1 MTKRLAILGSTG
13 SIGTQ
18 TLDIVAHAP
27 EIFTVEAISGG
38 YNSSLLIEQANRFR
52 PKLVSVAEKHIADEI
67 RSQVPTGTKVLYGD
81 EGLHEVAAST
91 DAELLV
97 TALVGSQG
105 LKPTLAAIEAGKHI
119 GLANKETLVS
129 AGHIVT
135 EAAKRKGVSL
145 LPIDS
150 EHSAIFQCLN
160 GESVKEVSKI
170 TLTAS
175 GGSFRDKSRAELA
188 GVTVEQALQHPN
200 WSMGSKITIDS
211 ATMVNKGLEVIEAHW
226 LFGLDYTQIDVLVHP
241 ESVIHSY
248 LEFVDNSVI
257 AQLGNPDMRV
267 PIQYALTYP
276 NRYATPTKR
285 LDLAA
290 IGKLHF
296 REMDFERYPCL
307 RMAYESGKQGG
318 TATTVFNAA
327 NEVAV
332 ARFLRGEITFLQIEQ
347 VIEET
352 LAQHDNTQ
360 NPQLE
365 VIYEQDAWARK
376 IAAAMQF

>member
-1 MTKRLAILGSTG
+1 MTKRIAILGSTG

-18 TLDIVAHAP
+18 TLDVVANAP
-27 EIFTVEAISGG
+27 ERFQVEALSGG
-38 YNSSLLIEQANRFR
+38 YNSKLIIEQIKQFR
-52 PKLVSVAEKHIADEI
+52 PKIVSVATKELAEEVK
-67 RSQVPTGTKVLYGD
+67 RQVSSDTRVLFGE
-81 EGLHEVAAST
+81 EGLMEVAAST
-91 DAELLV
+91 DADMVV

-135 EAAKRKGVSL
+135 SAVKSKGVAL

-160 GESVKEVSKI
+160 GENRPELAKI
-170 TLTAS
+170 TITAS
-175 GGSFRDKSRAELA
+175 GGSFRDRTRKELE

-200 WSMGSKITIDS
+200 WSMGAKITIDS

-226 LFGLDYTQIDVLVHP
+226 LFDLPYDQIDVIIHP

-248 LEFVDNSVI
+248 VEFVDNSVI

-276 NRYATPTKR
+276 HRVSTPTKR

-296 REMDFERYPCL
+296 REMDFDRYPCL
-307 RMAYESGKQGG
+307 RMAYESGRQSG
-318 TATTVFNAA
+318 TTPTVFNAA
-327 NEVAV
+327 NEIAV
-332 ARFLRGEITFLQIEQ
+332 ARFLRGEITFLQIEH
-347 VIEET
+347 VIEAALQKHESYADPS
-352 LAQHDNTQ
+352 LDLIQ
-360 NPQLE
+360 
-365 VIYEQDAWARK
+365 EQDAWARAF
-376 IAAAMQF
+376 AASIQF

>member
-1 MTKRLAILGSTG
+1 MMKRIAILGSTG

-18 TLDIVAHAP
+18 TLDIAQHAP
-27 EIFTVEAISGG
+27 DKFQIEALSGG
-38 YNSSLLIEQANRFR
+38 YNSQLLIEQVKKFH
-52 PKLVSVAEKHIADEI
+52 PKVVSVATKELADEV
-67 RSQVPTGTKVLYGD
+67 SKNVSSSTKVLYGE
-81 EGLHEVAAST
+81 EGLMEVAAST
-91 DAELLV
+91 DADLVV

-105 LKPTLAAIEAGKHI
+105 LKPTMAAIEAGKHI

-129 AGHIVT
+129 AGHIVKD
-135 EAAKRKGVSL
+135 AIRRKGVSL

-160 GESVKEVSKI
+160 GENRSQIAKI

-175 GGSFRDKSRAELA
+175 GGSFRDRSREELE

-200 WSMGSKITIDS
+200 WSMGAKITIDS

-226 LFGLDYTQIDVLVHP
+226 LFDLSYDEIDVLIHP

-248 LEFVDNSVI
+248 VEFVDNSVI

-276 NRYATPTKR
+276 DRYPTPTHR

-296 REMDFERYPCL
+296 REMDYNRYPCL
-307 RMAYESGKQGG
+307 RMAFDSGKQGG
-318 TATTVFNAA
+318 TTPTVYNAA
-327 NEVAV
+327 NEIAV
-332 ARFLRGEITFLQIEQ
+332 ARFLKGEITFLQIEQ
-347 VIEET
+347 IIEAVLQKHESHSNPHLDVI
-352 LAQHDNTQ
+352 Q
-360 NPQLE
+360 
-365 VIYEQDAWARK
+365 EQDIWARAFASS
-376 IAAAMQF
+376 IVF